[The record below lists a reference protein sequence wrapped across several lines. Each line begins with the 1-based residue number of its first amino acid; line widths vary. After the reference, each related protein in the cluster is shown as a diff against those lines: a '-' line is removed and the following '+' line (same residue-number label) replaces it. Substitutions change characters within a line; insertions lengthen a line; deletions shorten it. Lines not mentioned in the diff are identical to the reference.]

1 MKKNEEENNPFLYH
15 DLNIKRLYAFIAN
28 KYLLLYP
35 LLINVK
41 KTFTKDIRKCAPYL
55 LTCCET
61 FCCGGQIANNFSN
74 LSSASFTFHS
84 IASLISSRGF
94 GNTDTNEKHLH
105 NHNIFF
111 SSNLSSAL
119 LISMLVA
126 DSSFM
131 EIQIPLNTLAYTKC
145 NNFSSLS

>member
-1 MKKNEEENNPFLYH
+1 MMKKNEEENNPYLYH

-84 IASLISSRGF
+84 IASLISSQGF
-94 GNTDTNEKHLH
+94 GNTDTKRTFAQWY
-105 NHNIFF
+105 FF
-111 SSNLSSAL
+111 IKLVFCFLSLYAGCWQQLYGNTNTSTNANPHK
-119 LISMLVA
+119 
-126 DSSFM
+126 
-131 EIQIPLNTLAYTKC
+131 IQ
-145 NNFSSLS
+145 